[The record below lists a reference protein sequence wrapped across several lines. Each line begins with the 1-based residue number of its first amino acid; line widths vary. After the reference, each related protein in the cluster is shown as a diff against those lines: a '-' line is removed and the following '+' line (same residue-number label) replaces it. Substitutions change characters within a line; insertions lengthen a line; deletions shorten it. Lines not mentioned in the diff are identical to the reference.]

1 MSLPIA
7 IVIELP
13 LEKFSNI
20 GDDDGT
26 SMSTNSNMMM
36 KVSTDGREERVLTGA
51 KNFFKKK

>member
-26 SMSTNSNMMM
+26 SMSTNSNVMTN
-36 KVSTDGREERVLTGA
+36 VSTDGREENVLTGA